1 MYKYITKDEDEYA
14 TLDST
19 PIVLYD
25 EEDFPSLDI
34 EKTFYASLPE
44 NSRRAQLEAYRN
56 SKTIGLLV
64 SEEPSVGN
72 IRLAGKI
79 KFKNLLSLNIDE
91 VTPSNIEE
99 QLSVIK
105 SGNVLSE
112 QFFTD
117 SVIEEIKYQLAV
129 RDDALEADTNVT
141 EDAKE
146 LVEQSKSFI
155 LRHGLLKLGYDAIKY
170 NNGYVLLRENQFMP
184 TEILGRER
192 ANKGGL
198 INVLNQRRGRVNK
211 KEGGLINTLK
221 RRRARFSEGG

>member
-34 EKTFYASLPE
+34 EKTFYASLTE
-44 NSRRAQLEAYRN
+44 ISRRAQLEAYRN

-117 SVIEEIKYQLAV
+117 SVIE
-129 RDDALEADTNVT
+129 
-141 EDAKE
+141 
-146 LVEQSKSFI
+146 
-155 LRHGLLKLGYDAIKY
+155 
-170 NNGYVLLRENQFMP
+170 
-184 TEILGRER
+184 
-192 ANKGGL
+192 
-198 INVLNQRRGRVNK
+198 
-211 KEGGLINTLK
+211 
-221 RRRARFSEGG
+221 